1 MGRQNTDPRST
12 FNLKN
17 KKNRSTFRFVENS
30 IGRIKKHFIRQYGD
44 ASKIK
49 NKPFDFIWGLRG
61 LASTVLG
68 LLSTF
73 SGVFQ
78 MQVLW

>member
-12 FNLKN
+12 FRDLL
-17 KKNRSTFRFVENS
+17 ENS
-30 IGRIKKHFIRQYGD
+30 IGRIKKHFIKQYGD
-44 ASKIK
+44 ARKIK

-68 LLSTF
+68 LLIHF
-73 SGVFQ
+73 LVFFRCRFCGEQ
-78 MQVLW
+78 SANLR